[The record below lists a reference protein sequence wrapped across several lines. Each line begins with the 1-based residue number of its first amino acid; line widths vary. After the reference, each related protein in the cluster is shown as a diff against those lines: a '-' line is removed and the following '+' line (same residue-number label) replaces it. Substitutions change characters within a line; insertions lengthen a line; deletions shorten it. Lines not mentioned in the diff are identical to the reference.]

1 MVRPLEYYSC
11 ELGQQGP
18 TRVSEKSFSFLS
30 FSIPVL
36 GVAVR
41 SSSALDMNHD
51 QARLF
56 PAQVQSASS
65 EKCCPH
71 SLFSFLF
78 VCPRLAGPF
87 QALVNGR
94 LAASGL
100 RASGL
105 RPGPP
110 RSSAHAFFHLSP
122 WTQSIAQSA
131 IRQQNPELA
140 FFAPNRR
147 RETAFISKSREKAP
161 ASPLFV
167 STVFVMYTSQKR
179 ARNGASRYACS
190 GNRNNLTDDNQSHS
204 QVSPP
209 GLSMVYGFWKQSFG
223 FVKQHVL
230 LKGGGHPRG
239 TSSDSR

>member
-11 ELGQQGP
+11 ELGLQGP
-18 TRVSEKSFSFLS
+18 TRVSEKSFSFGS
-30 FSIPVL
+30 HFPFHVL
-36 GVAVR
+36 GGVAVR

-147 RETAFISKSREKAP
+147 RHLFPRAEKKLRHRLSLCLLSSSCTHHKNERATERADMHVPETVII
-161 ASPLFV
+161 
-167 STVFVMYTSQKR
+167 
-179 ARNGASRYACS
+179 
-190 GNRNNLTDDNQSHS
+190 
-204 QVSPP
+204 
-209 GLSMVYGFWKQSFG
+209 
-223 FVKQHVL
+223 
-230 LKGGGHPRG
+230 
-239 TSSDSR
+239 

>member
-11 ELGQQGP
+11 ELGLQGP
-18 TRVSEKSFSFLS
+18 TRVSEKSFSFGS
-30 FSIPVL
+30 HFPFHVL
-36 GVAVR
+36 GGVAVR

-110 RSSAHAFFHLSP
+110 RSAHAFFHLFP

-167 STVFVMYTSQKR
+167 STVFHATHHKNER
-179 ARNGASRYACS
+179 ATERA
-190 GNRNNLTDDNQSHS
+190 D
-204 QVSPP
+204 
-209 GLSMVYGFWKQSFG
+209 M
-223 FVKQHVL
+223 HV
-230 LKGGGHPRG
+230 PE
-239 TSSDSR
+239 TVII